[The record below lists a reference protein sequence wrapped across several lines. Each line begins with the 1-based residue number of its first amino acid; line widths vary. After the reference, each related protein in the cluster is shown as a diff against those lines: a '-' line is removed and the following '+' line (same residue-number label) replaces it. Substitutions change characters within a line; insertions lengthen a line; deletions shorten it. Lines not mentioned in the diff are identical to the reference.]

1 VSRRLDIKK
10 GGARKRAARSAAPG
24 ASKERSGRFLV
35 SSVIKSVAYDEDA
48 GELDITFASGKTYR
62 YLDVPL
68 GVYAEFL
75 DAASKGEF
83 FNENIKDAFRYAE
96 VRAAT
101 RR

>member
-1 VSRRLDIKK
+1 M
-10 GGARKRAARSAAPG
+10 PE
-24 ASKERSGRFLV
+24 ERSGRILI

-48 GELDITFASGKTYR
+48 GELDVTFTSGKTYR
-62 YLDVPL
+62 YFDVPL

-83 FNENIKDAFRYAE
+83 FNENIRDAFRYAE
-96 VRAAT
+96 VRTAT